1 MYHEK
6 LKVIIESLL
15 KGNVDKYTL
24 MEYILNNFDCEEIY
38 DSNDNVVTDSFFT
51 FLVTDENKQYYMR
64 FRHYNVDIRRFIN
77 QDVVGAVGKT
87 AKGCSKVS
95 KMLR

>member
-51 FLVTDENKQYYMR
+51 LKHYASGEEEINNEEWLYFLDCLEGKREYDIEEKMR
-64 FRHYNVDIRRFIN
+64 IM
-77 QDVVGAVGKT
+77 
-87 AKGCSKVS
+87 SK
-95 KMLR
+95 LHT